1 MSTVQP
7 NYLQDRSKVSRRVV
21 VTEKGLLNSEHL
33 LSRIKERLNCLYYT
47 RQGRLRLSSQIVI
60 ANPIEEDLF
69 SISVQP
75 IQSYN
80 TALASHHFKERDI
93 WVKVFF
99 LSQWTSIV
107 FA

>member
-7 NYLQDRSKVSRRVV
+7 NYLQDRSKVSRWVV
-21 VTEKGLLNSEHL
+21 VTDKGLLNSEHL
-33 LSRIKERLNCLYYT
+33 LSRIKEALNCLST
-47 RQGRLRLSSQIVI
+47 RQGRLRLSLQIFI

-80 TALASHHFKERDI
+80 TAMAR
-93 WVKVFF
+93 
-99 LSQWTSIV
+99 
-107 FA
+107 